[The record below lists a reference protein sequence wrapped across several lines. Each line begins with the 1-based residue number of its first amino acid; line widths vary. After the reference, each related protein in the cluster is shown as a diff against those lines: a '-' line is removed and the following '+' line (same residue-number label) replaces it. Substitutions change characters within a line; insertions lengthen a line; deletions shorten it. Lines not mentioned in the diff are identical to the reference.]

1 MNELFFAYSAGPILA
16 TILFIGLPLLA
27 LVMARTFVKKL

>member
-1 MNELFFAYSAGPILA
+1 MNEDFFAFSAGPALA
-16 TILFIGLPLLA
+16 TILFIVLPILA

>member
-1 MNELFFAYSAGPILA
+1 MNDLFFAYSAGPVLA
-16 TILFIGLPLLA
+16 TILFIVLPILA